1 MRAWPPPRPDRPRG
15 PRAPVL
21 RPQSG
26 VGLRLRSTRDR
37 SADARASPLETQTL
51 LLHCVGGPGGSPC
64 ESLGT
69 PVSYRTRNC
78 GPNGSRARSLKPRRR
93 PHRPHGSAAGA
104 PSPGGAAGSAHT
116 GVHARRAHVH
126 ARRAH
131 AHTRVHKACAHRCTE
146 PRTHAR
152 HTCTHTHEHMDTY
165 DMYTLH
171 TRVDTQTRPDTH
183 AQRMHTHETGRV
195 HISLAV
201 TAPAAPQAPPPIIW
215 PRTAPPNT
223 LRCGL
228 SPREPPA
235 SPPTGSSRRSVL

>member
-78 GPNGSRARSLKPRRR
+78 GPNGSRARSLKPALRLG
-93 PHRPHGSAAGA
+93 HRPRGA
-104 PSPGGAAGSAHT
+104 PRAAHAQVFTHVGHTRTHAGHTHTHACTRRVHT
-116 GVHARRAHVH
+116 GAQSPAHMQDTRARTHTRAHGYIRHVH
-126 ARRAH
+126 AAHTCRHADTPRHARAAH
-131 AHTRVHKACAHRCTE
+131 AHTHTHTRDRACAHLSRRHSARCS
-146 PRTHAR
+146 
-152 HTCTHTHEHMDTY
+152 
-165 DMYTLH
+165 
-171 TRVDTQTRPDTH
+171 
-183 AQRMHTHETGRV
+183 TG
-195 HISLAV
+195 
-201 TAPAAPQAPPPIIW
+201 PPPHNL
-215 PRTAPPNT
+215 ASHSPPNT

-235 SPPTGSSRRSVL
+235 SP